1 MKKYDSYKDSGIEWI
16 GEIPSHWDVKKIKH
30 LCYVKARVGWKG
42 LKSDEFLKEGFAYLV
57 TGSDFYNDT
66 VNWKECYQIDK
77 DRYDDDPFI
86 QLEENDL
93 LITKDGTIGKLAI
106 VSNLDKP
113 ACLNSGIF
121 VIRSEDRNFTSQFLF
136 WILKSKMFTKF
147 NEFTSYG
154 STIQHLYQNVFVEFS
169 FSLPSLAEQ
178 TAISNFLDL
187 KTAEIDE
194 IIADKKRLLELY
206 EEEKTAIINK
216 AVTKGINPDAPMKDS
231 GIEWLG
237 EIPEHWEVKKINWSF
252 ENIGSGTTPK
262 ADNQLYYYNGNINW
276 LLTGNLNDGEIYD
289 TSKKITQKAIDDYGT
304 LRVYPAE
311 SIVMAMYG
319 ATIGKLGMLKI
330 ETTVN
335 QACCVLS
342 KPIYFD
348 NKFAFY
354 VLLAARPEIIN
365 MSYGGGQPNI
375 SQELIKSFR
384 VPVPPINEQ
393 QLIVQHIESECSRID
408 FKKART
414 EELIELLTEYRTALI
429 SEAVTGKIKVTED

>member
-136 WILKSKMFTKF
+136 WILKSKMFTEF

-178 TAISNFLDL
+178 TAIASFLDR
-187 KTAEIDE
+187 KTSEIDE

-206 EEEKTAIINK
+206 EEEKTAIINQ
-216 AVTKGINPDAPMKDS
+216 AVTKGLDPNAPMKDS

-237 EIPEHWEVKKINWSF
+237 EIPEHWEVKRLKYVANLRSGQ
-252 ENIGSGTTPK
+252 NIVSEQITIEDEFPVYGG
-262 ADNQLYYYNGNINW
+262 NGLRGYYSEFTHDGEFVLIGRQGALCGNINYAKDKFW
-276 LLTGNLNDGEIYD
+276 ASDHAVVVTPTLNYITKYIGELLRVMNLNQYSISAAQPGLSVDRIKSLEIPFPN
-289 TSKKITQKAIDDYGT
+289 IQ
-304 LRVYPAE
+304 E
-311 SIVMAMYG
+311 QQSIVH
-319 ATIGKLGMLKI
+319 
-330 ETTVN
+330 
-335 QACCVLS
+335 
-342 KPIYFD
+342 
-348 NKFAFY
+348 
-354 VLLAARPEIIN
+354 
-365 MSYGGGQPNI
+365 
-375 SQELIKSFR
+375 
-384 VPVPPINEQ
+384 
-393 QLIVQHIESECSRID
+393 HIESECSKID
-408 FKKART
+408 FKKDRT

-429 SEAVTGKIKVTED
+429 SDVVTGKIKVTENCENNRGISQCRQNH

>member
-16 GEIPSHWDVKKIKH
+16 GEIPSHWEIATVGRLCILGRGRVISAIEIAENEGVYPVYSSQTENYGIMGKINTYDFEGE
-30 LCYVKARVGWKG
+30 YVTWTTDGANAGTVFYR
-42 LKSDEFLKEGFAYLV
+42 EGKFNCTNV
-57 TGSDFYNDT
+57 CGTIQPK
-66 VNWKECYQIDK
+66 NWKQIDLK
-77 DRYDDDPFI
+77 FLPYY
-86 QLEENDL
+86 L
-93 LITKDGTIGKLAI
+93 
-106 VSNLDKP
+106 NL
-113 ACLNSGIF
+113 G
-121 VIRSEDRNFTSQFLF
+121 
-136 WILKSKMFTKF
+136 TKF
-147 NEFTSYG
+147 SVRLDINPKLMNNMMAKIPIVIPPKS
-154 STIQHLYQNVFVEFS
+154 
-169 FSLPSLAEQ
+169 EQ
-178 TAISNFLDL
+178 TSIANFLDL
-187 KTAEIDE
+187 KTSEIDE

-206 EEEKTAIINK
+206 EEEKTAIINQ
-216 AVTKGINPDAPMKDS
+216 AVTKGIDPDAPMKDS

-262 ADNQLYYYNGNINW
+262 ADNQLYYFNGNINW
-276 LLTGNLNDGEIYD
+276 LLTGDLNDGEIYD

-311 SIVMAMYG
+311 SIVIAMYG
-319 ATIGKLGMLKI
+319 ATIGRLGMLKI